1 MEPTG
6 GEAPQTFSLRGRPR
20 AIVLEAAGLHHPKTP
35 RGGGFAYT
43 PYEDVTHVATS
54 PRAVWIGTCGSVFV
68 IARRAFVDPHGPE
81 HLIRALL
88 GRIAEQPQGAAQ
100 LARMARIEETA
111 RAPASLRA
119 TWGLAGL
126 CLVAYAFQLFG
137 GDDVH
142 NVGYYS
148 PVLAGDGDW
157 WRVITANLLHAA
169 PKFPAHLVLNLLG
182 LLALGSLVERAI
194 GGARMLCV
202 MGASAVGA
210 MLASGMAGYAQV
222 VGVSGVVFGI
232 LGALTWLELRR
243 ADELPAWWRVPRRGL
258 FWMLALSAAL
268 PLLVPF
274 IAGGAHLGG
283 FLAGGAVTALLV
295 GRTVGDGPSP
305 AWVRAAAGV
314 VIAVTAVS
322 VSAAGFQLL
331 RPGDYAAR
339 HLARLAELPEIS
351 ADVLN
356 NLAWTVAVDPESSPE
371 LLATALELA
380 QRAAA
385 ETDRERPEIL
395 DTLAELHFQ
404 LGHASQAVETIEEAI
419 SRAPDPRYYVEQRR
433 RFLGERDADDRPEPP
448 SSWGTPGREPETE
461 EPQGV
466 QV

>member
-1 MEPTG
+1 VEPTG

-20 AIVLEAAGLHHPKTP
+20 AIVLEATGLHHPKTP
-35 RGGGFAYT
+35 RGGGLAYT
-43 PYEDVTHVATS
+43 PYGDVTHVATS
-54 PRAVWIGTCGSVFV
+54 PRAVWIGARRSVYV

-81 HLIRALL
+81 HLVRALL
-88 GRIAEQPQGAAQ
+88 GRIAEQPQGTPQ

-126 CLVAYAFQLFG
+126 CLAAYALQLFG
-137 GDDVH
+137 GDDVY

-148 PVLAGDGDW
+148 RALVDAGDW
-157 WRVITANLLHAA
+157 WRLLTANLLHAF
-169 PKFPAHLVLNLLG
+169 PKVPVHLVLNLLG

-210 MLASGMAGYAQV
+210 MLASGMAEYAQV

-232 LGALTWLELRR
+232 LGALTWLELRC
-243 ADELPAWWRVPRRGL
+243 AEELPAWWRVPRRGL

-268 PLLVPF
+268 PLLVPI

-283 FLAGGAVTALLV
+283 FVAGGTVAALLV
-295 GRTVGDGPSP
+295 GRSLERGPSP
-305 AWVRAAAGV
+305 VRVRAAAGV
-314 VIAVTAVS
+314 VIAATVVS
-322 VSAAGFQLL
+322 VSTAGFELL

-339 HLARLAELPEIS
+339 HLARLAELSEVSP
-351 ADVLN
+351 DVLN
-356 NLAWTVAVDPESSPE
+356 NLAWSVAVDPESSPE

-380 QRAAA
+380 QRAADA
-385 ETDRERPEIL
+385 TDRERPEIL
-395 DTLAELHFQ
+395 DTVAELHFQ

-419 SRAPDPRYYVEQRR
+419 ARAPGQPYYVEQRR
-433 RFLGERDADDRPEPP
+433 RFLGERDPDDRPDPP
-448 SSWGTPGREPETE
+448 PPWSVPAPEGE
-461 EPQGV
+461 GEGV